1 MKQKADKKKT
11 KTGAKSK
18 YNPETFPLLAEG
30 YARNGLNDKQIAK
43 NLGITFQSY
52 YAYQHKHIEFFEAIK
67 RGKRPV
73 DTEVENALLKRA
85 IGYEY
90 EEVTE
95 EVEYDKNGNVRN
107 TTTKKTIKKVAPD
120 VGAIAFWLKNRRPAE
135 WKDKQIMDHQFNNG
149 IVINQPGYEPLQ
161 LESGKEVQTIEV
173 TANES

>member
-1 MKQKADKKKT
+1 MRAKADKKK
-11 KTGAKSK
+11 KVTGAKSK

-52 YAYQHKHIEFFEAIK
+52 YTYQNKHIEFFEAIK

-85 IGYEY
+85 KGYEY

-95 EVEYDKNGNVRN
+95 EIETNANGEVRSK
-107 TTTKKTIKKVAPD
+107 TTKVTVKKVAPD

-149 IVINQPGYEPLQ
+149 IVIQQPGFEPLQ
-161 LESGKEVQTIEV
+161 LESGKEVQTIEI
-173 TANES
+173 TANET